1 MITIRE
7 SVGFGRVEGLGD
19 EEVPWWI
26 APYVRNFVALAKSSA
41 VLELARGVVDGAHTP
56 QPALA
61 ALTARLAQTAAFAR
75 VAAHITDGKQL
86 AGGISG
92 ALAAEIDEYCGTP
105 PRPHHVG
112 QAALAV
118 ALLASS
124 LQQRDPAKAVL
135 VTEAERLQQ
144 MQQKLGGVG

>member
-7 SVGFGRVEGLGD
+7 SVGLGKVEGLGD

-41 VLELARGVVDGAHTP
+41 VLELSRGADAERTP
-56 QPALA
+56 GP
-61 ALTARLAQTAAFAR
+61 ALTALTVRLSQTAAFAR
-75 VAAHITDGKQL
+75 VVAHLTDGKQL
-86 AGGISG
+86 AGGISA

-105 PRPHHVG
+105 PRPHHLG

-124 LQQRDPAKAVL
+124 LQQKDPAKAML
-135 VTEAERLQQ
+135 VAEADRLQQ
-144 MQQKLGGVG
+144 MQQKHGGAG